1 VASRSPRLAEHA
13 IVTTRTFSAQAR
25 RPALDLLGHARYDVL
40 VIGGGITG
48 AGVARDAAM
57 RGLRTALVE
66 RSDFASGTSSR
77 SSRLIHG
84 GLRYLEHAW
93 LHLVFESSRERRTL
107 IRIAPH
113 LVRPLGFTWPV
124 YDEARV
130 PLWKLGAGLMLYD
143 ALALFRN
150 VGGNHQRLTADE
162 VLECEP
168 SIRREGLRGGARYF
182 DAATNDVRL
191 TLANARGAARAGATV
206 INHAE
211 VQSLR
216 RAGSH
221 VTGARIV
228 DRIAGGLVDITARVV
243 VNATGPWSDTIRRMA
258 DPRATTALRGT
269 KGVHIALPRE
279 RVGNRDALTILSAVD
294 GRVMFVLPAGAFTI
308 VGTTDTDYLGP
319 TDEVRATRADVDY
332 LLRSTNAYFPNAKLE
347 PGDVIAAWAG
357 IRPLVAGGGS
367 DPGSTSREHSIRWTA
382 PGLLTVTGGKLTT
395 YRSMAAAVVDH
406 VAQTLGVTARR
417 APTAREPL
425 PGGDMSSLEAEIDAA
440 RAAIGIAPLAEH
452 LVRNHGTDWRS
463 VWAIVGSNT
472 ALSAPVV
479 PTLPYIVAEL
489 HHAVEHEMSLTLG
502 DLLIRRLQIAFETRD
517 HGIAAAPAAA
527 RAVGPLLGWSA
538 EEYERQL
545 AEYRAEVARIF
556 EIAEDQ

>member
-1 VASRSPRLAEHA
+1 
-13 IVTTRTFSAQAR
+13 VTTRTFSAQAR
-25 RPALDLLGHARYDVL
+25 RAALDLLGHARFDVL
-40 VIGGGITG
+40 IIGGGITG
-48 AGVARDAAM
+48 AGVAREAAM

-107 IRIAPH
+107 MRIAPH
-113 LVRPLGFTWPV
+113 LVRPLAFTWPV

-150 VGGNHQRLTADE
+150 LGGNHQRLSADE
-162 VLECEP
+162 VLELEP
-168 SIRREGLRGGARYF
+168 SIKRDQLRGGARYF

-191 TLANARGAARAGATV
+191 TLANARGAAHAGATV

-216 RAGSH
+216 RAGAH

-228 DRIAGGLVDITARVV
+228 DRIGGGMIDITARVV
-243 VNATGPWSDTIRRMA
+243 VNATGPWSDVIRRMA
-258 DPRATTALRGT
+258 DPRATSALRGT

-279 RVGNRDALTILSAVD
+279 RVGNRDALTMLSAID

-308 VGTTDTDYLGP
+308 VGTTDTDYAGP

-332 LLRSTNAYFPNAKLE
+332 LLRSANAYFPGAKLE
-347 PGDVIAAWAG
+347 ASDVIAAWAG
-357 IRPLVAGGGS
+357 IRPLVADGGS

-382 PGLLTVTGGKLTT
+382 PGLLTVSGGKLTT
-395 YRSMAAAVVDH
+395 YRSMAASVVDH
-406 VAQTLGVTARR
+406 VAHTLGVSVRR
-417 APTAREPL
+417 AATHREPL
-425 PGGDMSSLEAEIDAA
+425 PGGDMSSLDEEIEAA
-440 RAAIGIAPLAEH
+440 RATIEPALGTPAPLAEH

-463 VWAIVGSNT
+463 VWAIVGSNP

-517 HGIAAAPAAA
+517 HGIAAAPGAA

-545 AEYRAEVARIF
+545 ADYRAEVARIF
-556 EIAEDQ
+556 GILEEQ

>member
-1 VASRSPRLAEHA
+1 M
-13 IVTTRTFSAQAR
+13 TTRTFSAQAR
-25 RPALDLLGHARYDVL
+25 RAALELLGHARFDVL
-40 VIGGGITG
+40 VVGGGITG
-48 AGVARDAAM
+48 TGVARDAAM

-107 IRIAPH
+107 MRIAPH
-113 LVRPLGFTWPV
+113 LVRPLAFTWPV

-150 VGGNHQRLTADE
+150 MGGKHERLSADE
-162 VLECEP
+162 VLEYEP
-168 SIRREGLRGGARYF
+168 SIRREQLRGGARYF

-191 TLANARGAARAGATV
+191 TLANARSAAHAGATV

-228 DRIAGGLVDITARVV
+228 DRIGGGMIDITARVV
-243 VNATGPWSDTIRRMA
+243 VNATGPWSDAIRRMA
-258 DPRATTALRGT
+258 DARASTALRGT
-269 KGVHIALPRE
+269 KGVHIAVPRD
-279 RVGNRDALTILSAVD
+279 RVGNRDALTLLSAID

-308 VGTTDTDYLGP
+308 VGTTDTDYSGP
-319 TDEVRATRADVDY
+319 TDEVRATRADVEY
-332 LLRSTNAYFPNAKLE
+332 LLRSANAYFPTALLQPN
-347 PGDVIAAWAG
+347 DVIAAWAG
-357 IRPLVAGGGS
+357 IRPLVAGGAP
-367 DPGSTSREHSIRWTA
+367 DPGSRSREHSIRSTV
-382 PGLLTVTGGKLTT
+382 PGLLTVSGGKLTT
-395 YRSMAAAVVDH
+395 YRSMAAAVVDN
-406 VAQTLGVTARR
+406 VAHTLGVPLRR
-417 APTAREPL
+417 AATHREPL
-425 PGGDMSSLEAEIDAA
+425 PGGDMSSFEEEVDAA
-440 RAAIGIAPLAEH
+440 RTTIGIAPLAEH
-452 LVRNHGTDWRS
+452 LVRNHGTDWRA
-463 VWAIVGSNT
+463 VWTIVGSNA

-489 HHAVEHEMSLTLG
+489 HHAVEHEMALTLG

-556 EIAEDQ
+556 EVAE